1 MEEREITL
9 RALVDT
15 GNALKDPITNEPF
28 LWLDWQARQ
37 GCCPVWRSR
46 NRDFARPP
54 ELLAKALARKMPSI
68 RLRLIPYRAVG
79 VRQGMLLAVR
89 CERKG
94 KNGRYIPALAAF
106 SPTPVS
112 GGGEYE
118 ALTGGAA

>member
-1 MEEREITL
+1 MACEIVPGV
-9 RALVDT
+9 ALS
-15 GNALKDPITNEPF
+15 E
-28 LWLDWQARQ
+28 Q
-37 GCCPVWRSR
+37 
-46 NRDFARPP
+46 DFARPP
-54 ELLAKALARKMPSI
+54 ELLQRLSREKPSI

-79 VRQGMLLAVR
+79 VRQGLLLAVR
-89 CERKG
+89 CERKE

>member
-15 GNALKDPITNEPF
+15 GNALKDPITNEPVF
-28 LWLDWQARQ
+28 VLDWQAAARLLPGVALSEQ
-37 GCCPVWRSR
+37 
-46 NRDFARPP
+46 DFARPP
-54 ELLAKALARKMPSI
+54 ELLQRLSREKPSI

-79 VRQGMLLAVR
+79 VRQGMLLPCAASEKENR
-89 CERKG
+89 
-94 KNGRYIPALAAF
+94 RYIPTPPAF

-118 ALTGGAA
+118 TLTGGAA